1 MSAITNSGVPAE
13 EVRCIQLKK
22 VCQFAKEVHVT
33 FSTPAFC
40 TSFVNSK
47 SLAINEK
54 SYFILSAHRPVT
66 FVGVFD
72 APFEL
77 ADEAIVKRLENFY
90 ECKVVNTYHN
100 CHQGTNIPNG
110 IRTFS
115 VILNRHLP
123 ATLRFRCFQVR
134 LFHRDQ
140 PQRYHKCNRC
150 GHFARECPNLVCF
163 NCDGLGHISKECPDS
178 PRCCI
183 CKSLN
188 HLAISFEYSWC
199 SSLINSAI
207 ASSRQNSSVS
217 KFNATATQM
226 DVQDSS
232 SAVAPVA
239 SDAVV
244 LVQVP
249 NPVQPQQSQASSSSQ
264 AATLPSSSAPSLST
278 PSCYDTSSTFSHV
291 VQSSPSVLIESTT
304 PPSSISS
311 SASSKRTSR
320 AGSNFRVDPLLR
332 VANVPVM
339 LRPAKVVSPRRL
351 SPVEESLSVVSQVR
365 YTLHG

>member
-1 MSAITNSGVPAE
+1 MNLSVKACRTIMSRSLDDFFDDSSDAVPPCDEVKNIMMDLRNVDDVSNAGAPVSEASVSTPEDVWNRIKKNLTGFEKECFSSKNVMPERLCSAYFRAIEDLKFEEVLSAITNSGVPAE
-13 EVRCIQLKK
+13 EVRCIQYKK
-22 VCQFAKEVHVT
+22 VSQFAKEVHVT

-54 SYFILSAHRPVT
+54 SYSILSAHRPVT

-77 ADEAIVKRLENFY
+77 ADEAIVKRLEDFY
-90 ECKVVNTYHN
+90 ECKVVNMYHN

-110 IRTFS
+110 ICTFS

-123 ATLRFRCFQVR
+123 ATLRIGRFQVR

-163 NCDGLGHISKECPDS
+163 NCDGLGHIIKECADS

-188 HLAISFEYSWC
+188 HLAINCEYSC
-199 SSLINSAI
+199 IHGVLPLSIL
-207 ASSRQNSSVS
+207 VLLL
-217 KFNATATQM
+217 
-226 DVQDSS
+226 
-232 SAVAPVA
+232 PVK
-239 SDAVV
+239 
-244 LVQVP
+244 
-249 NPVQPQQSQASSSSQ
+249 
-264 AATLPSSSAPSLST
+264 TLQFL
-278 PSCYDTSSTFSHV
+278 
-291 VQSSPSVLIESTT
+291 
-304 PPSSISS
+304 
-311 SASSKRTSR
+311 
-320 AGSNFRVDPLLR
+320 N
-332 VANVPVM
+332 
-339 LRPAKVVSPRRL
+339 
-351 SPVEESLSVVSQVR
+351 
-365 YTLHG
+365 

>member
-115 VILNRHLP
+115 VTLIVTFLP
-123 ATLRFRCFQVR
+123 PYDFGVFK
-134 LFHRDQ
+134 F
-140 PQRYHKCNRC
+140 
-150 GHFARECPNLVCF
+150 VCF
-163 NCDGLGHISKECPDS
+163 TEIS
-178 PRCCI
+178 RRGTI
-183 CKSLN
+183 N
-188 HLAISFEYSWC
+188 VIAVGISRVNA
-199 SSLINSAI
+199 LI
-207 ASSRQNSSVS
+207 
-217 KFNATATQM
+217 
-226 DVQDSS
+226 
-232 SAVAPVA
+232 
-239 SDAVV
+239 
-244 LVQVP
+244 L
-249 NPVQPQQSQASSSSQ
+249 
-264 AATLPSSSAPSLST
+264 
-278 PSCYDTSSTFSHV
+278 
-291 VQSSPSVLIESTT
+291 SVLI
-304 PPSSISS
+304 
-311 SASSKRTSR
+311 
-320 AGSNFRVDPLLR
+320 
-332 VANVPVM
+332 VM
-339 LRPAKVVSPRRL
+339 V
-351 SPVEESLSVVSQVR
+351 
-365 YTLHG
+365 